1 MTKRQK
7 KFCEEF
13 LVDMNVNA
21 ALIRAGYSPKNH
33 SIGKNLMENKEVRE
47 YICELMGG
55 GKGGEKNSRSEIIDF
70 LTAVMR
76 GEVEELKAS
85 AKDRMHA
92 AELLG
97 KWYGV
102 FDDKDRGGQTTVVI
116 SGEGELK

>member
-13 LVDMNVNA
+13 LVDMDVTA

-33 SIGKNLMENKEVRE
+33 SIGKKLLENKAVRE
-47 YICELMGG
+47 YIFNLMDGNRDC
-55 GKGGEKNSRSEIIDF
+55 EKNSKSEIIEF

-85 AKDRMHA
+85 AKDRMRA

-102 FDDKDRGGQTTVVI
+102 FDDKDKGEQMTVVI
-116 SGEGELK
+116 SGERELK